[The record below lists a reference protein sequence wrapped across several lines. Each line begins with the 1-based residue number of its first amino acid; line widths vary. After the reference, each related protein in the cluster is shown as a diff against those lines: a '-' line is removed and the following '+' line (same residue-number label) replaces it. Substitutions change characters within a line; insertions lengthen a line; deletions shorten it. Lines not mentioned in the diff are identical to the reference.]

1 MKKTV
6 INNIYKP
13 VLLVLLMLMPVIAV
27 AQDEDTEFEDD
38 VDDEVAMPING
49 YVAASLLGG
58 CAMGYVLLKRGQKVS

>member
-6 INNIYKP
+6 INNIYKT
-13 VLLVLLMLMPVIAV
+13 VLLVLLMLTPVIAT

-49 YVAASLLGG
+49 YVAASLMAG
-58 CAMGYVLLKRGQKVS
+58 CAMGYVVLKRGQKVS